1 MSKISEERNQEF
13 SLRDVLNVLRKNV
26 VMIIS
31 IILVCVVLGGV
42 YSKIRKP
49 YYIATEHVNYRAQ
62 LYSNSS
68 TTGDTVSNINIMDG
82 LIGTVK
88 DFCKQDVV
96 LLRAN
101 YYYRNYANW
110 KLENNIGNDALSVR
124 KALKDYIAHISDK
137 DNDNYSLLVDAKI
150 EDILP
155 GNITITSS
163 TGDRLEFYFSLG
175 YKDADPLVAEEKV
188 RILTFAYAREIQSS
202 TADNSSNYFGGI
214 DIILSDLGCYGC
226 TVDMNTTKILVIF
239 TLAGVVLSLL
249 CVYLKV
255 LFDNTVKDKD
265 TVEKLT
271 GASFL
276 AYVQDQEVK

>member
-1 MSKISEERNQEF
+1 MSKISEERDQEF

-26 VMIIS
+26 LLIIS
-31 IILVCVVLGGV
+31 IILICVAFGGV

-62 LYSNSS
+62 LNFSS
-68 TTGDTVSNINIMDG
+68 SPTSDTVSNINIMDS

-101 YYYRNYANW
+101 YYYKNYANW
-110 KLENNIGNDALSVR
+110 KLENNVGNDAVSVR
-124 KALKDYIAHISDK
+124 QALKDYVGYIEDK
-137 DNDNYSLLVDAKI
+137 ENDNYSLLVDVQI
-150 EDILP
+150 EDIRP
-155 GNITITSS
+155 GNITIESS
-163 TGDRLEFYFSLG
+163 SSDQLEFYFSLS
-175 YKDADPLVAEEKV
+175 YKDEDPLVAEEKV

-202 TADNSSNYFGGI
+202 AVDNSSSYFGGI
-214 DIILSDLGCYGC
+214 DIILTDLGCYGY
-226 TVDMNTTKILVIF
+226 TVDMTTTKILVIF
-239 TLAGVVLSLL
+239 TLVGVVLSLL

-255 LFDNTVKDKD
+255 LFDNTVKDKE

-271 GASFL
+271 GANFL
-276 AYVQDQEVK
+276 AYIQDQEAK

>member
-1 MSKISEERNQEF
+1 M
-13 SLRDVLNVLRKNV
+13 
-26 VMIIS
+26 
-31 IILVCVVLGGV
+31 
-42 YSKIRKP
+42 
-49 YYIATEHVNYRAQ
+49 
-62 LYSNSS
+62 
-68 TTGDTVSNINIMDG
+68 
-82 LIGTVK
+82 
-88 DFCKQDVV
+88 
-96 LLRAN
+96 
-101 YYYRNYANW
+101 
-110 KLENNIGNDALSVR
+110 
-124 KALKDYIAHISDK
+124 KDYIAHISDK

-155 GNITITSS
+155 GNITITSA